1 MKVLVVGSGGRE
13 HALCWAISKS
23 PLCDKIYCLP
33 GNAGISSYA
42 ECVNIKVNDIEGII
56 SFAEKESIDFAVIGP
71 EEPLVLGI
79 SDELKKKNIKTF
91 GPSASAAKLEGSKAF
106 MKDIVYRNNI
116 PTASYGCF
124 SDIDKAKQ
132 YIHKHGAPIVVKTSG
147 LAAGKGVFICNSV
160 NEAINA
166 VDKIMDEKIFGL
178 SGREIIIE
186 EFLEGEEVS
195 FFALVNGKKILPL
208 ASAQDHKAVGDGDTG
223 PNTGGMGAYSPAPIM
238 NSSLEKKIIDEII
251 LPTTNAL
258 IDQDS
263 PYQGVLFAGLMI
275 TKEGPKLLEYN
286 IRFGDPECQVLM
298 RRLKSDLLSALIAT
312 CDNQLD
318 NITLKW
324 CEEKAIVVIMASD
337 GYPGD
342 YKKGSIIENTFI
354 AEKKDEIEI
363 FHSGTLFKNDDL
375 IASGGRVLGVTAIGK
390 TVTEAH
396 KNVYEAINLI
406 KWPEGFYRKDIGWR
420 AIKLEK

>member
-1 MKVLVVGSGGRE
+1 
-13 HALCWAISKS
+13 
-23 PLCDKIYCLP
+23 
-33 GNAGISSYA
+33 
-42 ECVNIKVNDIEGII
+42 
-56 SFAEKESIDFAVIGP
+56 
-71 EEPLVLGI
+71 
-79 SDELKKKNIKTF
+79 
-91 GPSASAAKLEGSKAF
+91 
-106 MKDIVYRNNI
+106 
-116 PTASYGCF
+116 
-124 SDIDKAKQ
+124 
-132 YIHKHGAPIVVKTSG
+132 
-147 LAAGKGVFICNSV
+147 
-160 NEAINA
+160 
-166 VDKIMDEKIFGL
+166 
-178 SGREIIIE
+178 
-186 EFLEGEEVS
+186 
-195 FFALVNGKKILPL
+195 
-208 ASAQDHKAVGDGDTG
+208 
-223 PNTGGMGAYSPAPIM
+223 
-238 NSSLEKKIIDEII
+238 
-251 LPTTNAL
+251 
-258 IDQDS
+258 
-263 PYQGVLFAGLMI
+263 MI
-275 TKEGPKLLEYN
+275 TQEGPKLLEYN

-324 CEEKAIVVIMASD
+324 CDEKAIVVIMASD

-375 IASGGRVLGVTAIGK
+375 IASGGRVLGVTATGK